1 MAREDNK
8 IIPMIFDETF
18 TVKWLYKNGN
28 NKIIIKQQI
37 TIAKVLELSPEDYD
51 IQLHYAQCLT
61 KINLGRK
68 AEQIFYENIVN
79 DFHVADSFYELSQLN
94 IELNEPNKAFLFG
107 INYVLLTDD
116 QDFREVLEKTFE
128 VTYTSEHK
136 IELEAQLFTHYY
148 SNSHTTTE

>member
-1 MAREDNK
+1 MAIQKWQQQDYNK
-8 IIPMIFDETF
+8 AAN
-18 TVKWLYKNGN
+18 YYS
-28 NKIIIKQQI
+28 
-37 TIAKVLELSPEDYD
+37 KVLELSPEDYD

-107 INYVLLTDD
+107 INY
-116 QDFREVLEKTFE
+116 TF
-128 VTYTSEHK
+128 
-136 IELEAQLFTHYY
+136 
-148 SNSHTTTE
+148 NR